1 MQIHAQGP
9 AESTNPEFLKV
20 NSGPSLKKKLVGG
33 LSEVSD
39 CRTMVEYEQRGGA
52 T

>member
-9 AESTNPEFLKV
+9 AESTIPEFLKV
-20 NSGPSLKKKLVGG
+20 NSGSSLKKLVGG

-39 CRTMVEYEQRGGA
+39 CRTMVEYEQRDGA